1 MLVMFLL
8 GGARVPS
15 ACHPDRRAHPS
26 GSCVCGGQTSQH
38 SLKGLTADCL
48 HDWPCAPSGPSI
60 AEPGLTASH
69 QPCFGLST
77 MHAACRWAVLVNPL
91 LEKPP
96 TNGALCT
103 AWILQGPFDVSTWLN
118 WYMFY
123 QGQQGVRGRFLDM
136 WEYLAGDGLQ

>member
-1 MLVMFLL
+1 M
-8 GGARVPS
+8 
-15 ACHPDRRAHPS
+15 
-26 GSCVCGGQTSQH
+26 
-38 SLKGLTADCL
+38 
-48 HDWPCAPSGPSI
+48 
-60 AEPGLTASH
+60 
-69 QPCFGLST
+69 
-77 MHAACRWAVLVNPL
+77 NPL

-136 WEYLAGDGLQ
+136 WEYLAGTVSSGSLLIHSTVYASGSSSMIFSASSTQRLRMYQSRICILNAIVASEA

>member
-1 MLVMFLL
+1 M
-8 GGARVPS
+8 A
-15 ACHPDRRAHPS
+15 
-26 GSCVCGGQTSQH
+26 
-38 SLKGLTADCL
+38 
-48 HDWPCAPSGPSI
+48 
-60 AEPGLTASH
+60 
-69 QPCFGLST
+69 
-77 MHAACRWAVLVNPL
+77 AACRWAVLVNPL

-136 WEYLAGDGLQ
+136 WEYLAGAVSSGSLLLHSHRFYCASKQPIWCHDLSILRIWANACMKADFAS

>member
-1 MLVMFLL
+1 
-8 GGARVPS
+8 
-15 ACHPDRRAHPS
+15 
-26 GSCVCGGQTSQH
+26 
-38 SLKGLTADCL
+38 
-48 HDWPCAPSGPSI
+48 
-60 AEPGLTASH
+60 
-69 QPCFGLST
+69 

-136 WEYLAGDGLQ
+136 WEYLAGTDVTGNILLDSKCMRRQPVYHAVVSIFCLEAGSRIKADFAS